1 MTKPTFQWGLSGKVY
16 TDPAEYDA
24 ATILMPAVKI
34 VQLPTDGS
42 TFNPPKRIIGD
53 KAGTATLVD
62 FSGETITGFPITG
75 AEQSLAVTAISA
87 LNSTTKIWG
96 LY

>member
-1 MTKPTFQWGLSGKVY
+1 ML
-16 TDPAEYDA
+16 
-24 ATILMPAVKI
+24 
-34 VQLPTDGS
+34 LPTDGT
-42 TFNPPKRIIGD
+42 TFAAPRKIIGD

-75 AEQSLAVTAISA
+75 QEQALAVTAISS
-87 LNSTTKIWG
+87 LTTTTKVWG